1 MRLNKA
7 MWAKPIANNN
17 MVQSL
22 KDDLE
27 SQKQKY
33 LSQEDYFE

>member
-1 MRLNKA
+1 MR
-7 MWAKPIANNN
+7 AKPIANKN

-22 KDDLE
+22 KDDLK
-27 SQKQKY
+27 SQKQKH